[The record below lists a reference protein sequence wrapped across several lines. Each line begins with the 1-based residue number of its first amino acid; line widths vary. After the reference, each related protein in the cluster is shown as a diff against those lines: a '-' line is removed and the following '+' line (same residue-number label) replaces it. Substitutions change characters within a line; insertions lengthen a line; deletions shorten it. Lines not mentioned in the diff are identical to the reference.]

1 MPVFL
6 VERNFAEQ
14 LQVTPEGAASINK
27 VNAEIGVQWL
37 ISFLSVDKKKTY
49 CLYEASAEAI
59 RAAAVRNGVP
69 ADSIIEVGELTPG
82 GDRRDPEGP
91 LRERLRA
98 AGRADLR
105 LVESKPVRLVRLSV
119 QADSVS
125 LELRPG
131 EHHDDLW

>member
-6 VERNFAEQ
+6 VERNFAAQ

-49 CLYEASAEAI
+49 CLYEASSAEAI

-69 ADSIIEVGELTPG
+69 ADSIIEVGEL
-82 GDRRDPEGP
+82 
-91 LRERLRA
+91 
-98 AGRADLR
+98 
-105 LVESKPVRLVRLSV
+105 S
-119 QADSVS
+119 S
-125 LELRPG
+125 LGSTGAIQKARFANA
-131 EHHDDLW
+131 